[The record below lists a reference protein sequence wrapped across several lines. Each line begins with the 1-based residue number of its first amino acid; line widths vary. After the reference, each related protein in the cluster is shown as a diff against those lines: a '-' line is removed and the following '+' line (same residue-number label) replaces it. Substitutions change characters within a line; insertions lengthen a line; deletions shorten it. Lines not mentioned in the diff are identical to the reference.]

1 VAKKKRHNGGTAA
14 GAPSRAAAGQPAV
27 ASAPMDLF
35 DRIAWWC
42 LHALVLLVPPAMS
55 NLGPFNIDG
64 MPFTYDQFDIVKVF
78 LQRGFILIALGAWLI
93 GLLVRGGKVRWH
105 WSVWLVLGFLAWVG
119 LTSVLSIHPPTAI
132 FGKYRRFE
140 GLISFVT
147 YAAVFFMA
155 MQYAD
160 RPSRVRSLAR
170 SLAISGFIVAAYG
183 TTQVIGTI
191 GIGAARILQ
200 PLALV
205 TAIAGPIACIA
216 PIVLGKVS
224 HPETRKALYL
234 GAGLTLLAGA
244 FMAAGLKD
252 NIAIAVTS
260 GMDAVAFDPVRWGRL
275 GFETNRAFSTYGNP
289 DMLGAFLV
297 FPFAVV
303 LGLALTERHAGWRA
317 IYWVFTLFNVFVGL
331 TSYTRG
337 AWIGATVALIAIV
350 VAYLRARKGSEM
362 RLKPIDLTF
371 IAGSLAAGTTVIVAT
386 SLREDAVRNVLTRIL
401 SIFEFDQGSA
411 LTRFQ
416 IWDAAISAI
425 VERPLF
431 GWGADTFRLLFP
443 MFKPAEYVEA
453 AGYISVADNVHNYPL
468 QLASGIG
475 IPGALLMYGLIAAVL
490 AITARDVFARG
501 NGTERLLL
509 AGFWAAWLGYVVA
522 LIFGL
527 SVTGVTVFMWLTMG
541 ILVSSRVATRVVQPP
556 SWGSIGTIV
565 AGLAVAAGLTLN
577 TMYIVADHLY
587 VLPATTVSAISSYG
601 ASAVPPA
608 KIDDGLASLEAA
620 IELNPFNDMY
630 RLAYGRLWNGA
641 FDQALALYRSAGVD
655 DSAANPYTEQV
666 LTSLDRTEQAYLDTM
681 EYVPYEYDTYVFLTA
696 FYNDLGENFG
706 ASYVERA
713 IQIGEIGREVEPY
726 GPAIRVLL
734 ARAYLLAGRDDDA
747 LVELEF
753 ATSLDSD
760 YLQAWKFLGD
770 VRVYVGDLEGARE
783 AYEHV
788 MSRNPQYAGIAEALA
803 AVEASESAEAS
814 ASGEGE

>member
-1 VAKKKRHNGGTAA
+1 VAKKKRHSGPA
-14 GAPSRAAAGQPAV
+14 GAGASVRAAAGRPAV
-27 ASAPMDLF
+27 VSAPMDLF

-55 NLGPFNIDG
+55 NFGPFNLDG
-64 MPFTYDQFDIVKVF
+64 LPLTYDQFDIVKVF

-147 YAAVFFMA
+147 YAVVFFMV

-170 SLAISGFIVAAYG
+170 TLAISGFVVAAYG
-183 TTQVIGTI
+183 VTQVIGTI
-191 GIGAARILQ
+191 GIGTARILQ

-205 TAIAGPIACIA
+205 AAIAGPVACIA
-216 PIVLGKVS
+216 PIVLGRVS
-224 HPETRKALYL
+224 DPETRRALFI
-234 GAGLTLLAGA
+234 GAGLALLAGA
-244 FMAAGLKD
+244 FMAAGLQE
-252 NIAIAVTS
+252 NIAA
-260 GMDAVAFDPVRWGRL
+260 AVATGVDTVALDPVRWGRL

-289 DMLGAFLV
+289 DMLGAFLI

-303 LGLALTERHAGWRA
+303 LGLALTERHTGWRA

-337 AWIGATVALIAIV
+337 AWIGATIALIAIA
-350 VAYLRARKGSEM
+350 VAYVRARKGSEM

-371 IAGSLAAGTTVIVAT
+371 IAGSLAAGITVIVTT
-386 SLREDAVRNVLTRIL
+386 SLRDDAVRNVLTRIL
-401 SIFEFDQGSA
+401 SIFEFGEGSA

-425 VERPLF
+425 AERPVF

-490 AITARDVFARG
+490 TITARDVFARG
-501 NGTERLLL
+501 KGTERLLL

-541 ILVSSRVATRVVQPP
+541 ILVSSRAATRVVKVPG
-556 SWGSIGTIV
+556 WGSIAAVLI
-565 AGLAVAAGLTLN
+565 GLAVAVGLTFN
-577 TMYIVADHLY
+577 TMYIVADHFYLRGKTTSASTG
-587 VLPATTVSAISSYG
+587 ATSAELLASRRVAISEYER
-601 ASAVPPA
+601 AL
-608 KIDDGLASLEAA
+608 D
-620 IELNPFNDMY
+620 LNPYNDMY
-630 RLAYGRLWNGA
+630 RL
-641 FDQALALYRSAGVD
+641 DQARAWEMAYRAAHALYLGAQGTVGA
-655 DSAANPYTEQV
+655 DSYRAQV
-666 LTSLDRTEQAYLDTM
+666 IETIDRTEQAYLETID
-681 EYVPYEYDTYVFLTA
+681 YVPYEYDTYVFLTA
-696 FYNDLGENFG
+696 FYNDLAEGLS

-713 IQIGEIGREVEPY
+713 IQIGEIGRDVEPY

-734 ARAYLLAGRDDDA
+734 GRAYLLAGRDDDA
-747 LVELEF
+747 LAELEF
-753 ATSLDSD
+753 GASLDSD
-760 YLQAWKFLGD
+760 YLQGWKFLGD
-770 VRVYVGDLEGARE
+770 VRMFLGDLEGARE

-788 MSRNPQYAGIAEALA
+788 MSRDPQYAGIAEALA

-814 ASGEGE
+814 ASGGGE

>member
-1 VAKKKRHNGGTAA
+1 MAKKKRQHGGTAA
-14 GAPSRAAAGQPAV
+14 GAPVHAADARGAAA
-27 ASAPMDLF
+27 STPMDLF

-55 NLGPFNIDG
+55 NFGPFNING
-64 MPFTYDQFDIVKVF
+64 MPLTYDQFDIVKVF
-78 LQRGFILIALGAWLI
+78 LQRGFILIAIGAWLI

-155 MQYAD
+155 MQYVD
-160 RPSRVRSLAR
+160 RPSRVRSIAR
-170 SLAISGFIVAAYG
+170 TLAISGFVVAAYG
-183 TTQVIGTI
+183 VTQVIGTI
-191 GIGAARILQ
+191 GIGTARILQ

-216 PIVLGKVS
+216 PIVMGKVS
-224 HPETRKALYL
+224 DSETRKALYL
-234 GAGLTLLAGA
+234 GAGLALLAGA
-244 FMAAGLKD
+244 FMAAGLQD
-252 NIAIAVTS
+252 NIAAAVAS
-260 GMDAVAFDPVRWGRL
+260 GADTVAFDPVRWGRL
-275 GFETNRAFSTYGNP
+275 GFESNRAFSAYGNP
-289 DMLGAFLV
+289 DMLGAFMV

-303 LGLALTERHAGWRA
+303 LGLALTERHTTWRA

-337 AWIGATVALIAIV
+337 AWIGATVALIVIV

-362 RLKPIDLTF
+362 RLKSIDLTF

-416 IWDAAISAI
+416 IWDAALSAI
-425 VERPLF
+425 AERPLF

-475 IPGALLMYGLIAAVL
+475 IPGALLLYGLIAVVL

-501 NGTERLLL
+501 KGTERLLL
-509 AGFWAAWLGYVVA
+509 AGFWAAWIGYVVT

-541 ILVSSRVATRVVQPP
+541 ILVSSRAVTRVVKAPG
-556 SWGSIGTIV
+556 WGSIGAVVTGLIV
-565 AGLAVAAGLTLN
+565 VVALTLN

-587 VLPATTVSAISSYG
+587 LRGKTTPTSTGATSVEL
-601 ASAVPPA
+601 
-608 KIDDGLASLEAA
+608 LASRRAA
-620 IELNPFNDMY
+620 IREYEKALELNPYNDMY
-630 RLAYGRLWNGA
+630 RLEYARGWEMAYRAAHGA
-641 FDQALALYRSAGVD
+641 YLGAQGTVDAESYRA
-655 DSAANPYTEQV
+655 QV
-666 LTSLDRTEQAYLDTM
+666 IEAVDRTEQAYLETLD
-681 EYVPYEYDTYVFLTA
+681 YVPYEYDTYVFLTA
-696 FYNDLGENFG
+696 FYNDLAETLS

-734 ARAYLLAGRDDDA
+734 GRAYLLDGRDDDA
-747 LVELEF
+747 LAELEF
-753 ATSLDSD
+753 GAALDSD

-770 VRVYVGDLEGARE
+770 VRMFLGDLEGARE

-788 MSRNPQYAGIAEALA
+788 MSRDPQYAGIAEALA

-814 ASGEGE
+814 ASGGGE